1 MLVEREDAFG
11 GVLKNA
17 NKIKYINDQ
26 PAEEWLEKTERL
38 IRNSNNIKILKNTLV
53 TTYNFSDHLIALEDK
68 NVGKPQDNEKPE
80 LVLHKIR
87 TKHTILANGHIERF
101 ITFRNNDLPGV
112 MLAAS
117 FEKYLNRYGV
127 VPDESPVIF
136 TNNSST
142 FSLLK
147 SLTDL
152 GHKPKAY
159 VDIRDQKNIE
169 KQTLELLEKFN
180 IPFYPKSEIEG
191 CDGKKEV
198 KKVSIR
204 TKKNQITKIKT
215 SMLCVSVDL
224 IQIFIYLLN
233 LKVF

>member
-1 MLVEREDAFG
+1 MIVKSQNRWPSLKTDLGSINNILSPIFSAGFYYKTFMGPKGFWKNVYEPLIRRTAGLGKPPKEFKSKSIHQHHNVDVIIVGGGLSGLLAARKFAGTNYDVLLVEREDALG

-17 NKIKYINDQ
+17 DKIKFINDQ
-26 PAEEWLEKTERL
+26 PADEWLEKTERL

-117 FEKYLNRYGV
+117 FEKYLNL
-127 VPDESPVIF
+127 
-136 TNNSST
+136 
-142 FSLLK
+142 SLI
-147 SLTDL
+147 
-152 GHKPKAY
+152 H
-159 VDIRDQKNIE
+159 I
-169 KQTLELLEKFN
+169 
-180 IPFYPKSEIEG
+180 
-191 CDGKKEV
+191 
-198 KKVSIR
+198 
-204 TKKNQITKIKT
+204 
-215 SMLCVSVDL
+215 
-224 IQIFIYLLN
+224 
-233 LKVF
+233 